1 MVSEGSPRTLQVLQG
16 VRALVAGAL
25 QVLRNARALVA
36 GALQVLRNA
45 RTLVAGA
52 LQVLQGVR
60 ALVAGALHGF
70 QLPGKP
76 NLIYLKDSLWNK
88 KTYLWRHNYP
98 YD

>member
-1 MVSEGSPRTLQVLQG
+1 MRPILPSDPAYEG
-16 VRALVAGAL
+16 L

-36 GALQVLRNA
+36 G
-45 RTLVAGA
+45 T
-52 LQVLQGVR
+52 
-60 ALVAGALHGF
+60 LHGL